1 MRLAEELLQ
10 GERKWR
16 EVQADKQAKREEQ
29 QAERDRQWR
38 EEDIRLLKA
47 DMKIKALAPT
57 AATIVGVILSL
68 IVSTIVSVGFGLLI
82 KGTAAPVPSHVNA
95 DRAQINRQG
104 SIIDNGTP
112 CRYSLNRGIFRANCT
127 TIARATSTGLPRA
140 RRSARACT
148 SMAPLRL
155 SFTNREWPANTFG
168 TPFVRSRFS
177 SKHGATCRMLRICPS
192 ACLSRSLGLAF
203 LVRFGHSV
211 FSSPSQE
218 HLVVVLPFPGRRIGG
233 DDEQDNRNVV
243 QVTCLKRC
251 QVDVDMEC

>member
-82 KGTAAPVPSHVNA
+82 KGTAAPVPSH
-95 DRAQINRQG
+95 
-104 SIIDNGTP
+104 
-112 CRYSLNRGIFRANCT
+112 
-127 TIARATSTGLPRA
+127 STQ
-140 RRSARACT
+140 T
-148 SMAPLRL
+148 AP
-155 SFTNREWPANTFG
+155 
-168 TPFVRSRFS
+168 
-177 SKHGATCRMLRICPS
+177 K
-192 ACLSRSLGLAF
+192 
-203 LVRFGHSV
+203 
-211 FSSPSQE
+211 
-218 HLVVVLPFPGRRIGG
+218 
-233 DDEQDNRNVV
+233 
-243 QVTCLKRC
+243 
-251 QVDVDMEC
+251 